1 MNWHHIDNYLE
12 GKMLTAKDI
21 MTTEVISVKPDLSV
35 EKLAEILWKNKI
47 SGVPVQDDDGAL
59 LAVVTEND
67 LIDQTK
73 KIHIPS
79 VITLLDS
86 VFFLESGGKME
97 KQIKKITGATVGEIC
112 SEKLVSVNEET
123 PLNEIAT
130 IMAEKRVHTLPVLSG
145 DKLVGVVG
153 KSDIIRTVAKK

>member
-1 MNWHHIDNYLE
+1 
-12 GKMLTAKDI
+12 MLTAKDI
-21 MTTEVISVKPDLSV
+21 MTSEVITVKPDLSV
-35 EKLAEILWKNKI
+35 EKLAEILWENKI
-47 SGVPVQDDDGAL
+47 SGVPVLDDDDTL
-59 LAVVTEND
+59 VAVVTEND

-86 VFFLESGGKME
+86 VIFLESAEKME
-97 KQIKKITGATVGEIC
+97 KQIKKITGATVGDI
-112 SEKLVSVNEET
+112 SAEKLISVSEET

-130 IMAEKRVHTLPVLSG
+130 IMAQKGVHTLPVLCG

-153 KSDIIRTVAKK
+153 KSDIIRTLAKK

>member
-1 MNWHHIDNYLE
+1 
-12 GKMLTAKDI
+12 MLTAKDI
-21 MTTEVISVKPDLSV
+21 MTPEVITVKPDLSV
-35 EKLAEILWKNKI
+35 EKLAEILWENKI
-47 SGVPVQDDDGAL
+47 SGVPVLDDNDTL
-59 LAVVTEND
+59 VAVVTEND

-97 KQIKKITGATVGEIC
+97 KQIKKITGATVGDIC
-112 SEKLVSVNEET
+112 AEKLVSVNEET

-130 IMAEKRVHTLPVLSG
+130 IMAEKRVHTLPVLCG

-153 KSDIIRTVAKK
+153 KSDIIRTVAGK

>member
-1 MNWHHIDNYLE
+1 
-12 GKMLTAKDI
+12 MLTAKDI
-21 MTTEVISVKPDLSV
+21 MTSEVITVKPDLSV
-35 EKLAEILWKNKI
+35 EKLAEILWENKI
-47 SGVPVQDDDGAL
+47 SGVPVLDNNDTL
-59 LAVVTEND
+59 VAVVTEND

-86 VFFLESGGKME
+86 VIFLESAEKME
-97 KQIKKITGATVGEIC
+97 KQIKKITGATVGDIC
-112 SEKLVSVNEET
+112 AEKLISVSEET

-130 IMAEKRVHTLPVLSG
+130 IMAQKGVHTLPVLCG

-153 KSDIIRTVAKK
+153 KSDIIRTLAKK